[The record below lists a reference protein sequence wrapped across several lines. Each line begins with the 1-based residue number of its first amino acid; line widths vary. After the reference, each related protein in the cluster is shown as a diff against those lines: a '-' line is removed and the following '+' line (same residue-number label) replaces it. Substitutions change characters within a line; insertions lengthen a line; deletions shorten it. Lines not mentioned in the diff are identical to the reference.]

1 MTKTYHARLRLEAS
15 VPEQPELEP
24 FLKASVEFIVYCPKC
39 GPRRN
44 FLKKDG
50 FDDKHSAH
58 PQLFYCK
65 RHHMNFYAH
74 TSWLFRQLSEIVF
87 ERIVF
92 DLFERRL
99 DQKAVATIHQIS
111 PSLIS
116 QIQHYFTQ
124 ALDWKLAQLAQKR
137 QALQQVTKLPV
148 PLEDAIYWDE
158 TFFRI
163 GKVSWALIL
172 LVDAR
177 GKPLAWKFSRVRT
190 VEVYLELLQTLE
202 AQLPPVLIFVGDGW
216 NAYQKTCSQ
225 LTRECFLIEH
235 LHSHPWQ
242 YVRLHHFQ
250 PDLETSTTLQ
260 TSLEIPY
267 NSFVQNQPV
276 TGHALQRKKKTQAST
291 NPSRKRG
298 RPKGV
303 KDKQKRRSRYSPR
316 KKDSKRQL
324 KKRGR
329 KSLRQ
334 HGRQF
339 QFHPQPL
346 PVGWN
351 IEWVS
356 PPLTDP
362 GLTCPP
368 KAEIELLLDLTYK
381 VMDGGVIQSNRI
393 ESVNRV
399 IKDVTPS
406 RGLKNLPQLQKCL
419 NTHLSYWSNTFDQ
432 STRNEEVGIPLSS
445 SVGFVRLLTF
455 FRPCVNAIQVI
466 TTF

>member
-1 MTKTYHARLRLEAS
+1 MTQSYLVRLRLLAS

-24 FLKASVEFIVYCPKC
+24 FLKASVEFNVYCPKC
-39 GPRRN
+39 GPRYN
-44 FLKKDG
+44 YLKKDG
-50 FDDKHSAH
+50 FDGKHSAH

-74 TSWLFRQLSEIVF
+74 TSWLFKQLSEVVF

-116 QIQHYFTQ
+116 QIRNYFTQ
-124 ALDWKLAQLAQKR
+124 ALNWKLVQLAQKR

-163 GKVSWALIL
+163 GRVSWALIL

-190 VEVYLELLQTLE
+190 VEVYLELLKTIE
-202 AQLPPVLIFVGDGW
+202 DQLPSVPIFVGDGW
-216 NAYQKTCSQ
+216 SAYQKTCSQ

-235 LHSHPWQ
+235 LHSRPWQ

-267 NSFVQNQPV
+267 NSFVQNQLV
-276 TGHALQRKKKTQAST
+276 TGHALQRRKKTQQMM

-303 KDKQKRRSRYSPR
+303 KDKQKRRSRNTPQQ
-316 KKDSKRQL
+316 KGKKRQL

-356 PPLTDP
+356 PPLTEA
-362 GLTCPP
+362 GLICPP
-368 KAEIELLLDLTYK
+368 IMEIELLLDLTYK
-381 VMDGGVIQSNRI
+381 VMDGRAIQSNRI
-393 ESVNRV
+393 ESTNRLV
-399 IKDVTPS
+399 KDVTPN
-406 RGLKNLPQLQKCL
+406 RGLKNLPQLRKCL
-419 NTHLSYWSNTFDQ
+419 NTHLSFWSNTFDQ
-432 STRNEEVGIPLSS
+432 SFITKKIKIPLSP
-445 SVGFVRLLTF
+445 SVGFARLLTF
-455 FRPCVNAIQVI
+455 FQPCTNAIQVI
-466 TTF
+466 TNL